1 MENGQHEK
9 SHEVGSYSGRWC
21 FAVFIQCMVGQIP
34 LMSKISKWGGSFLH
48 VGVLGL
54 IISAVFSEYT
64 SQFLYAHYQTWAGW
78 RSIAGSDPNSFTL
91 IIQKITWAVFFVS
104 CWFMLWKLDCFFLPP
119 PPQVEEPAKEEDLEE
134 NGAENRVR
142 KKRKRK
148 DPTCEEEEKVVVETN
163 EDLPPPPEKNSD
175 ETTDNL
181 FTDEDYAFAEILG
194 LSKPIELSVIKSTYR
209 KTIAQYHPDRVMAMG
224 PEIKEVAEKKA
235 KEINEAY
242 EHFRKKF
249 DLN

>member
-1 MENGQHEK
+1 M
-9 SHEVGSYSGRWC
+9 
-21 FAVFIQCMVGQIP
+21 
-34 LMSKISKWGGSFLH
+34 H
-48 VGVLGL
+48 VGALGL

-78 RSIAGSDPNSFTL
+78 RSILGSDPNSLTV
-91 IIQKITWAVFFVS
+91 IIQKITWTVFFVS

-119 PPQVEEPAKEEDLEE
+119 PPQVDKPAKEEDFEE
-134 NGAENRVR
+134 NGGENRVR
-142 KKRKRK
+142 EKRKRK
-148 DPTCEEEEKVVVETN
+148 DPIPEEEEKVVVETN
-163 EDLPPPPEKNSD
+163 EDKSSSPERNSD
-175 ETTDNL
+175 KPTDNL

-194 LSKPIELSVIKSTYR
+194 LNKPIELSVIKSTYR

-224 PEIKEVAEKKA
+224 PEIKDVAEKKA

>member
-1 MENGQHEK
+1 
-9 SHEVGSYSGRWC
+9 
-21 FAVFIQCMVGQIP
+21 
-34 LMSKISKWGGSFLH
+34 MSRISKWGGSFLH

-104 CWFMLWKLDCFFLPP
+104 CWFMLWKLDCFFLLPP
-119 PPQVEEPAKEEDLEE
+119 SPVQVPVEEEGSEE
-134 NGAENRVR
+134 NEDGHRGRE
-142 KKRKRK
+142 KRKRK
-148 DPTCEEEEKVVVETN
+148 DPINEEEERVILETN
-163 EDLPPPPEKNSD
+163 EDIPPD

-181 FTDEDYAFAEILG
+181 FSDEDYAFAETLG

>member
-1 MENGQHEK
+1 
-9 SHEVGSYSGRWC
+9 
-21 FAVFIQCMVGQIP
+21 
-34 LMSKISKWGGSFLH
+34 
-48 VGVLGL
+48 
-54 IISAVFSEYT
+54 
-64 SQFLYAHYQTWAGW
+64 
-78 RSIAGSDPNSFTL
+78 
-91 IIQKITWAVFFVS
+91 
-104 CWFMLWKLDCFFLPP
+104 MLWKLDCFFLPP

>member
-1 MENGQHEK
+1 M
-9 SHEVGSYSGRWC
+9 GSYSGRWC

-34 LMSKISKWGGSFLH
+34 LMGGISKWGGSFLY

-64 SQFLYAHYQTWAGW
+64 SQFLYAHYQTWSGW
-78 RSIAGSDPNSFTL
+78 RSIIGSDPNSLTL
-91 IIQKITWAVFFVS
+91 IIQKITWAIFFVS
-104 CWFMLWKLDCFFLPP
+104 CWFMIWKLDCFFLPHLP
-119 PPQVEEPAKEEDLEE
+119 SVTVPVEEEGSEE
-134 NGAENRVR
+134 NGDENRGR
-142 KKRKRK
+142 EKPKRK
-148 DPTCEEEEKVVVETN
+148 DPDHEEEEKVIVETN
-163 EDLPPPPEKNSD
+163 EDIPPD
-175 ETTDNL
+175 ETNDNL

-194 LSKPIELSVIKSTYR
+194 LSKPIELSAIKSTYR

-242 EHFRKKF
+242 DHFRKKF